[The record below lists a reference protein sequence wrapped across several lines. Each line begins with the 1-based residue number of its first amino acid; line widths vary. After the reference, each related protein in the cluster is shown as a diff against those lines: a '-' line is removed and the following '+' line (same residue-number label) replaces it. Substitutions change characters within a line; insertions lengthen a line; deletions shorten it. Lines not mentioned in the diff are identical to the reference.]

1 MSGALPEDEGGQ
13 VVPALVAAAVTPA
26 ALGTI
31 VIPALLAADGFLL
44 GSLFDLETMKAV
56 AAILAFTF
64 VGGLAIAFGHVL
76 LLGYP
81 LYRMLRPG
89 GPIGWLKAALAGFVI
104 GSIPLPLLLAS
115 PASGGG
121 RLDFILL
128 FGLLGLS
135 GGLAFRRTL
144 YRSF

>member
-1 MSGALPEDEGGQ
+1 MSGPLPEYEGGQ
-13 VVPALVAAAVTPA
+13 LLPAVVAAAVTPA

-44 GSLFDLETMKAV
+44 GSALDPETMKAG
-56 AAILAFTF
+56 AAILVFTF

-89 GPIGWLKAALAGFVI
+89 GRISWPKAALAGFVI

-115 PASGGG
+115 PGNGLE
-121 RLDFILL
+121 RLELALL
-128 FGLLGLS
+128 FGLFGLS

-144 YRSF
+144 TRSP